1 MIMEKKSTR
10 VLLTSLVCVVCVA
23 LIAVVIAIFY
33 YFIYS
38 PPMPEDNTDTYG
50 IEEINAEEY
59 FQEKS
64 TVVSVT
70 PINDSKDIHNEKDA
84 TENFSGRGF
93 DNLSI
98 ITNYDMDGEY
108 YDDVEISTDSSKK
121 HPFYKTIYISSTNE
135 IWVIMEI
142 NGFVFAN
149 PISYNEQSQGKAP
162 VLISETE
169 TIISYANQ
177 SGVFY
182 ETIPND
188 DEVTVITVDHI
199 DAETL
204 EKLTVEEIDKL

>member
-1 MIMEKKSTR
+1 MKKKSTR
-10 VLLTSLVCVVCVA
+10 VLLTTLVCVVCLA

-38 PPMPEDNTDTYG
+38 PPVTENVSENYG

-70 PINDSKDIHNEKDA
+70 PVSNSKNIHNEKVV
-84 TENFSGRGF
+84 TENILGRGF
-93 DNLSI
+93 NTTSI

-108 YDDVEISTDSSKK
+108 YDDMEISADSSKK
-121 HPFYKTIYISSTNE
+121 HPYYETIFLSSNNE

-169 TIISYANQ
+169 TITSYANQ
-177 SGVFY
+177 TGAFY
-182 ETIPND
+182 ETIPNE
-188 DEVTVITVDHI
+188 DEVIVITVDHI

-204 EKLTVEEIDKL
+204 ENLTVEEIDKL